1 MPDEIEIEYELTIP
15 VVITAEILGENRD
28 ARFDEPSEGQYSG
41 NIKITWNQD
50 DITAKLDEDDMEKI
64 RNHID
69 GEIQYR
75 GATNEL

>member
-1 MPDEIEIEYELTIP
+1 MPDEIEIQYEITIP

-28 ARFDEPSEGQYSG
+28 ARFDEPGECQYSG

>member
-1 MPDEIEIEYELTIP
+1 MPDEIEIQYEITIP

-41 NIKITWNQD
+41 NIKITWNND
-50 DITAKLDEDDMEKI
+50 DITNKIDKDEIESL
-64 RNHID
+64 RNSID

>member
-50 DITAKLDEDDMEKI
+50 DITNKIDKDEIESLRKAIDD
-64 RNHID
+64 
-69 GEIQYR
+69 EINYR
-75 GATNEL
+75 GATNG